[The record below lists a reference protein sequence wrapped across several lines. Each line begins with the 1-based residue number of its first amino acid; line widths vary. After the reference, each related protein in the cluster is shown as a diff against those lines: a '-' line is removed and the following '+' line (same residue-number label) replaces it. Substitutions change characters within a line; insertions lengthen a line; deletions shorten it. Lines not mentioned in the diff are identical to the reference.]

1 MTTLLIQQLDF
12 MTAMLVIHPP
22 SNIGNRA
29 KLSLDVTM
37 GGRLKPE
44 EVAPLGCRRTEEAN
58 GRNIIVHTQKIC
70 VKVERTA

>member
-1 MTTLLIQQLDF
+1 
-12 MTAMLVIHPP
+12 MTAMLVSHPP

-44 EVAPLGCRRTEEAN
+44 ELARLECRRMEEAN
-58 GRNIIVHTQKIC
+58 GHNIIVHTQKIC